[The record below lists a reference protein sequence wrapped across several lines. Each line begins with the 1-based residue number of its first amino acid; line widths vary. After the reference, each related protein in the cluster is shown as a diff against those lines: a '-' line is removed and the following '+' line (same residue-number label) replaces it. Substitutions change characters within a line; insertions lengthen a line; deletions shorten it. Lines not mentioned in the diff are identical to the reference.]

1 MKCIPSSWFQDS
13 NSRNIDLFDTIT
25 VGLLSATKVPKFA
38 YSFFNETCIPE
49 NQMDFWEKLGNADD
63 EVEETDWDEIH
74 IRNFKCSIDTR
85 LRSFYFKIFHKAI
98 AFNDFLF
105 KINRRNSPN
114 CDFCDKSP
122 ESVIHIFCEC
132 DFVRPVWEELFKI
145 IKDNYDIDFQLQI
158 LIRFLEFLETNF

>member
-1 MKCIPSSWFQDS
+1 MKCIPSSWLQDS

-49 NQMDFWEKLGNADD
+49 NRMDFWEKLGNADD
-63 EVEETDWDEIH
+63 EVEDTDWEEIH
-74 IRNFKCSIDTR
+74 IRNFKCSTDTR

-105 KINRRNSPN
+105 KINRRNAPN
-114 CDFCDKSP
+114 CDFCDKFP

-132 DFVRPVWEELFKI
+132 NFVRPVWEELVVQ
-145 IKDNYDIDFQLQI
+145 DY
-158 LIRFLEFLETNF
+158 

>member
-1 MKCIPSSWFQDS
+1 
-13 NSRNIDLFDTIT
+13 
-25 VGLLSATKVPKFA
+25 
-38 YSFFNETCIPE
+38 
-49 NQMDFWEKLGNADD
+49 MDFWEKLGNADD

-74 IRNFKCSIDTR
+74 IRNFKCSIDRPTR

-114 CDFCDKSP
+114 CDFCDKFP

-132 DFVRPVWEELFKI
+132 DFVRPVWEELFKV
-145 IKDNYDIDFQLQI
+145 IKDNYDIDFSASNFDKIFGVFGVQISDLFIVVPKISYLLQ
-158 LIRFLEFLETNF
+158 